1 MTDKEWETA
10 LKSMNE
16 GVKKWVN
23 EEIDKIKY
31 SIIKDI
37 IDKELK

>member
-23 EEIDKIKY
+23 EEIVRGLARALLEHFGDEK
-31 SIIKDI
+31 
-37 IDKELK
+37 